1 MAHKKGVGS
10 TDNGRDSK
18 SKRLGVKLFGGQF
31 AKAGNIIIR
40 QRGTKYHAG
49 ENAYM
54 GKDFTIHASVDGTVA
69 FKKRKKNR
77 TFVEIIPDGVVLEA
91 PAPTKPKVEK
101 PVKAEAPAPVAE
113 EKPAVEEAKAEAP
126 EVKEE
131 KPKAE
136 ATPSDEKPS
145 KVKVGGKN
153 FKYDDLK
160 LVEGIGPKIAEIFTE
175 AGIGTW
181 EALGN
186 APVEKLKEILEG
198 AGSRYKMHDPTSWP
212 QQAKLA
218 AEGKFEELEELQD
231 NLKGGRIEE
240 DDK

>member
-31 AKAGNIIIR
+31 ARAGNIIIR

-49 ENAYM
+49 ENVYL
-54 GKDFTIHASVDGTVA
+54 GKDFTIHATVDGTVA
-69 FKKRKKNR
+69 FSKRKKNR
-77 TFVEIIPDGVVLEA
+77 TFVEIIPDTAVLEA
-91 PAPTKPKVEK
+91 PAPAKKKTAK
-101 PVKAEAPAPVAE
+101 PVEAAAPVVKETPAPVVKAPAKVKAAAKKE
-113 EKPAVEEAKAEAP
+113 EPKQKAEKAP
-126 EVKEE
+126 AAKKVE
-131 KPKAE
+131 
-136 ATPSDEKPS
+136 

-153 FKYDDLK
+153 YKIDDLK

-181 EALGN
+181 EALSKTS
-186 APVEKLKEILEG
+186 VDRLKEILEG

-212 QQAKLA
+212 QQAQLA
-218 AEGKFEELEELQD
+218 AEGKFEELETLQD
-231 NLKGGRIEE
+231 NLKGGRA
-240 DDK
+240 